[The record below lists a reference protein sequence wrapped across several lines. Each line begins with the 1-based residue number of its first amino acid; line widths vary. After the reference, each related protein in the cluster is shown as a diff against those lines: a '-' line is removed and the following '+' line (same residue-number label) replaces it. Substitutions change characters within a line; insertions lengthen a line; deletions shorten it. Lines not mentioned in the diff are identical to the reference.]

1 MQSACFPSISPSVI
15 QGQFPKFFLFFFRY
29 ENDSELLLFLEA
41 KYMMLDDLLIILQ
54 HIKTSEFRVCLKELF
69 ADQHDPVNVSYTVL
83 AGLLVNDKNKFSLRR
98 PSQAQQT
105 LVVVN

>member
-1 MQSACFPSISPSVI
+1 M
-15 QGQFPKFFLFFFRY
+15 K
-29 ENDSELLLFLEA
+29 
-41 KYMMLDDLLIILQ
+41 LDDLLIILQ

-83 AGLLVNDKNKFSLRR
+83 AGLLVNDNKFSLRR